1 MKKLILIFV
10 LLVPACFG
18 QFAWTDQSPAGVSDD
33 IWCVKYANENFV
45 AVTGKGRVLTST
57 DGTSWSVQTLNA
69 NTWLV
74 SVTYGGGLWV
84 VVGEGGIIY
93 YSADLKS
100 WTAAKA
106 VTTSKL
112 NGVAYVNKTYVAV
125 GEGGVIA
132 TSSDAQNWTLRTSG
146 TTNFLHGVASDYP
159 ANSSIYATGAKGTI
173 LRSSDFGV
181 TWSNASNDFYFF
193 PPSNGLNTLSDDIEV
208 AEYGPYFNGTSG
220 SRRIGVAG
228 SNGLAWART
237 GLSSDV
243 PQNLP
248 SAPVFRGL
256 TYGAKNW
263 VVAGDRGIIYT
274 SPDGA
279 KWTQRFSGDS
289 PATVSTDTLLS
300 IAYAETLQKFVAVGG
315 NGRILVS
322 SAPATTFI
330 NVATRGT
337 VVPSDPL
344 IGGFVISGTAQK
356 NVLIRAVGPTLSS
369 FGVTAALADPVLTVY
384 DSRNVIVATNSSWG
398 TNSNVTAL
406 VSATLRSGFP
416 LTAGSKD
423 CALYLTLAPGSYTAI
438 IRSASNATG
447 TVLFEAYAN

>member
-1 MKKLILIFV
+1 MKKLILIFI

-45 AVTGKGRVLTST
+45 AVTNKGRVLTST
-57 DGTSWSVQTLNA
+57 DGSSWSVQTLNA

-93 YSADLKS
+93 YSADLRT
-100 WTAAKA
+100 WTAARA
-106 VTTSKL
+106 VTTSRL
-112 NGVAYVNKTYVAV
+112 NGVAYVNRTYIAV
-125 GEGGVIA
+125 GEAGVIA
-132 TSSDAQNWTLRTSG
+132 TSSDAQNWTLRSSG
-146 TTNFLHGVASDYP
+146 TTEFLHGIASDFP
-159 ANSSIYATGAKGTI
+159 SNSVTYATGGKGTI
-173 LRSSDFGV
+173 LRSTDFGI
-181 TWSNASNDFYFF
+181 TWSNGSSDFQFN
-193 PPSNGLNTLSDDIEV
+193 PTRNSLTDDIEI
-208 AEYGPYFNGTSG
+208 AEYGPFFNGTSG
-220 SRRIGVAG
+220 SRRIAIAG
-228 SNGLAWART
+228 SNGLVWAR
-237 GLSSDV
+237 GNPDV

-256 TYGAKNW
+256 TYGASNW

-274 SPDGA
+274 SPDGS

-289 PATVSTDTLLS
+289 PSTVSTDTVLS

-315 NGRILVS
+315 RGRVLVS
-322 SAPATTFI
+322 SAPPTTVI

-344 IGGFVISGTAQK
+344 IGGFVISGTSQK
-356 NVLIRAVGPTLSS
+356 NVLIRAVGPTLSA
-369 FGVTAALADPVLTVY
+369 FGVTAALADPVLTVF

-398 TNSNVTAL
+398 TNANVTAL
-406 VSATLRSGFP
+406 VSATLRSAFP
-416 LTAGSKD
+416 LPAGSRD
-423 CALYLTLAPGSYTAI
+423 AALYLTLAPGSYTAI
-438 IRSASNATG
+438 VRSASNATG